1 MMKISLLLSILN
13 EKRFSYKKISIH
25 PEKGFVFENING
37 KKLKVTELSSGE
49 QHEIVLFYELLF
61 KVPENS
67 LVLIDEP
74 EISFHIVWQK
84 EFLDDMSEI
93 VKIRKF
99 DILIATH
106 SPQIVNGNWDI
117 TVELAKQ

>member
-1 MMKISLLLSILN
+1 MN
-13 EKRFSYKKISIH
+13 EKRFSYKKISVH

-37 KKLKVTELSSGE
+37 KELEATELSSGE

-74 EISFHIVWQK
+74 KTSIHILW
-84 EFLDDMSEI
+84 
-93 VKIRKF
+93 
-99 DILIATH
+99 
-106 SPQIVNGNWDI
+106 
-117 TVELAKQ
+117 